1 MNCIEL
7 LLSYLNY
14 KLNQKIIYVDIKK
27 LNNLKFLRSRL

>member
-1 MNCIEL
+1 MNGIEI

-14 KLNQKIIYVDIKK
+14 KLKQRIIYVDIKK

>member
-1 MNCIEL
+1 MNCIEI

-14 KLNQKIIYVDIKK
+14 KLNQKIIYADIKK